1 MHANGTIND
10 TRTNPVPYAD
20 LVTGRAE
27 SLGLVPRRPNGTHDP
42 AHAMDHFYCPTLM
55 EHIMDF
61 LERYNQSP
69 CGQQ

>member
-1 MHANGTIND
+1 MHANGMIND
-10 TRTNPVPYAD
+10 TRTTPVHYAD
-20 LVTGRAE
+20 LVTGRAA
-27 SLGLVPRRPNGTHDP
+27 SLDLVPRRTNGTHDP